1 MKDHIELLAALELR
15 NQIFTIRHVQASPR
29 DRITVSVLRKF
40 IIQTRRGDI
49 QFSSMLCKRGFSMD
63 TNTTSSSSFEL
74 SLHGSLVFLNRVIY
88 KQQAIYILKAI
99 VIGGFKIYLVSTYYN
114 FFRNRNEQ
122 TFPLI
127 FIHRLQLT

>member
-1 MKDHIELLAALELR
+1 MKVGLPGFEDHIELLAALELR

-99 VIGGFKIYLVSTYYN
+99 VIGGFKIYLVSTLLLS
-114 FFRNRNEQ
+114 FQKHE
-122 TFPLI
+122 
-127 FIHRLQLT
+127 

>member
-40 IIQTRRGDI
+40 IIQTRRGDTH
-49 QFSSMLCKRGFSMD
+49 FPRCVAKEGFQWIPI
-63 TNTTSSSSFEL
+63 L
-74 SLHGSLVFLNRVIY
+74 QARLHGTLVFMNRVIY

-99 VIGGFKIYLVSTYYN
+99 VIGGFKIYLVST
-114 FFRNRNEQ
+114 
-122 TFPLI
+122 L
-127 FIHRLQLT
+127 L